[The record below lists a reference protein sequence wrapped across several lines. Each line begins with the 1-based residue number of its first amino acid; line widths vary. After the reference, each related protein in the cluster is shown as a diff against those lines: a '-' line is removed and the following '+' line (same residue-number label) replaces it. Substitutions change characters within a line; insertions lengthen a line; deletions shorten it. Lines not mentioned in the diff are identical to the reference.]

1 MRYLCG
7 RDVGRTRLDRPRIY
21 PLLHVVNGLSP
32 AQDLG
37 LLSHGGGSWSLRAS
51 ASGMG
56 GRQTTGDR
64 LSSPGT
70 LQNLFAHAMGALIA
84 APPGHDPTILAK
96 PGLPTPPRRSESAL
110 LVRVEGCKPHRPE
123 MPHRHHHDG
132 GPLTP
137 RRAGRALPARAQVE
151 TSVSVVRAPTT
162 RARWVRVTG
171 RPCRSCQPELTRSES
186 GGICFIWHPSDGLQS
201 PQGAHCR

>member
-21 PLLHVVNGLSP
+21 PLPPRRQRPIHKTWVCSVMVEARG
-32 AQDLG
+32 ACQCK
-37 LLSHGGGSWSLRAS
+37 RY
-51 ASGMG
+51 
-56 GRQTTGDR
+56 GRTAEHWR
-64 LSSPGT
+64 SIEPGT

-96 PGLPTPPRRSESAL
+96 PGLPTPPA
-110 LVRVEGCKPHRPE
+110 VRVGTFSPSRRVVSPIVLRCHTGTIMMAGRSLRAAPEGHCRPE
-123 MPHRHHHDG
+123 PGSRPASVWCARRP
-132 GPLTP
+132 GP
-137 RRAGRALPARAQVE
+137 
-151 TSVSVVRAPTT
+151 VRPG
-162 RARWVRVTG
+162 VRVTG

>member
-96 PGLPTPPRRSESAL
+96 PGLPTPPA
-110 LVRVEGCKPHRPE
+110 VRVGTFSPSRRVVSPIVLRCHTGTIMMAARSLRAAPEGHCRPE
-123 MPHRHHHDG
+123 PGSRPASVWCARRP
-132 GPLTP
+132 GP
-137 RRAGRALPARAQVE
+137 
-151 TSVSVVRAPTT
+151 VR
-162 RARWVRVTG
+162 VRVTG